1 MNFKA
6 YEKSGAPLY
15 YVKFNTK
22 TNVLVK
28 NSNCV
33 KTVRKEVVEAT
44 FKTTWSREN
53 NARLS

>member
-15 YVKFNTK
+15 YMKFNTK
-22 TNVLVK
+22 TNALVK

-33 KTVRKEVVEAT
+33 KTVRKEVVETT
-44 FKTTWSREN
+44 FNTTWSREN